1 MSPHRCRDAGSE
13 SPLESTSKLL
23 TVVASRK
30 GSKVTGSTIIVY
42 YFVPLNLSH
51 DNEFPNEKKLFT
63 KPLLNFIGKGT
74 KNKK

>member
-51 DNEFPNEKKLFT
+51 DNEFPNEKKNCLQS
-63 KPLLNFIGKGT
+63 PY
-74 KNKK
+74 